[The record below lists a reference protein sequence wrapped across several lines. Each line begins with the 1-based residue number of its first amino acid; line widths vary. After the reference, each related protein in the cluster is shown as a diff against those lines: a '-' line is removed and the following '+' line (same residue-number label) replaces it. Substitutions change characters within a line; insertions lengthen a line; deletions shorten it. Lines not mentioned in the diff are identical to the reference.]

1 MSRKKRS
8 SKVIT
13 AAQFRATGLRTIDPT
28 LDLGHGLT
36 VDSFSEL
43 LDKTRSKLDAYNA
56 ALSAVDQT
64 YGEFRDAEKNLSAS
78 TNRVLLGVA
87 FKYGKSSTEYEVA
100 SGKSAT
106 TSRRRSQ
113 SAPGTVSPKTIGEP
127 IVKPAETESDRLLA
141 ISNESLAQISVTS
154 NGNGNGMK

>member
-1 MSRKKRS
+1 MPRKKRS

-13 AAQFRATGLRTIDPT
+13 SAQNQATGLKTIDPT

-36 VDSFSEL
+36 VDSFNEL
-43 LDKTRSKLDAYNA
+43 LDETRSKLDAYNA

-64 YGEFRDAEKNLSAS
+64 FGDFRDAEKALAAS
-78 TNRVLLGVA
+78 TKRVLLGMA
-87 FKYGKSSTEYEVA
+87 FKYGKTSNEYEIV

-106 TSRRRSQ
+106 TTRRRSTK
-113 SAPGTVSPKTIGEP
+113 STVEP
-127 IVKPAETESDRLLA
+127 IAESTVEVSDRPLTLSSEA
-141 ISNESLAQISVTS
+141 LAQLSVTS